1 MFSAEHFNF
10 IGFVPD
16 HVQVRIQRSLCR
28 WRPAENLIVFEWYVV
43 YVDAPAAV
51 VFFFESGAGSRQYRN
66 G

>member
-28 WRPAENLIVFEWYVV
+28 RRSAENLIVFECNVV
-43 YVDAPAAV
+43 NVDAPAAI
-51 VFFFESGAGSRQYRN
+51 VFFFESGAGN
-66 G
+66 C